1 MQTLLNALLAYFQAA
16 AACSYKA
23 LDLIINLN
31 EENLFIF
38 GAVLPHFLFLQV
50 FGRLL
55 HLVIKNEKQ
64 ETIKISCC
72 SG

>member
-16 AACSYKA
+16 AGSSYKA

-38 GAVLPHFLFLQV
+38 GAVLPHFLFQV

-64 ETIKISCC
+64 ETIKTSCC